1 MKDTDMV
8 SGYVMVI
15 VIIMMV
21 WCLGDVRVIVIIIWV
36 ML

>member
-1 MKDTDMV
+1 MV